1 MNTPLAFCAFSELNA
16 EGIGPFSLP
25 PVDTGQHFADYN
37 ENQVPVKG
45 CQKRVQIGLRPWL
58 RSSTIDISVITL
70 KCWRAG
76 VKRTETAWRNKMR
89 GGSVPCRSY

>member
-1 MNTPLAFCAFSELNA
+1 MDTPLAFCAFSELNA
-16 EGIGPFSLP
+16 EGIGTSSLP

-45 CQKRVQIGLRPWL
+45 CHKRVQIGPRPWL

-70 KCWRAG
+70 KCRRAR
-76 VKRTETAWRNKMR
+76 VKKTETAWRNKMR
-89 GGSVPCRSY
+89 ESSLPC